1 MKALALAAIAVALTA
16 CSGAPTKPSPPV
28 ATRVHARPAQARTT
42 ATPPGVRRSPYAP
55 AQEDISKR
63 GNYTRGGL
71 YAPEIQDS
79 APDGLPDVDAIPEP
93 EVKAEARSLY
103 GNRSPYQVLG
113 QTYRVVDDPSQYD
126 EVGLASFYG
135 NKFHGRRTSN
145 LEVYDMYA
153 FSAASKTL
161 PLPSFARVTNLSNGK
176 SVVVRVND
184 RGPFHEGRIID
195 LSYAAAVKL
204 GVDRAGTARVE
215 VRGLSAGENAREPFD
230 AVAANPSAS
239 SATSASPP
247 AALPPGVH
255 VATGH
260 PAAVANASS
269 PAPTAI
275 DRLLSGLPI
284 ASANASERPPQ
295 AATPTAAAVAPV
307 NPRPTGER
315 FDMRQDGRTMTAD
328 EFDAWLLSRRL
339 RVATGKPGTPTAA
352 SGTPASPAVAASTR
366 TVPAVPAVAVPPA
379 AAPAPTRVAPAD
391 ATAVTYQV
399 ASFAARTNAEHA
411 LSILADAGIQG
422 GRLLDADANG
432 RKVWRLRVGPVD
444 ASSAPELM
452 SRIAGLGFGQPQR
465 VRE

>member
-1 MKALALAAIAVALTA
+1 MKALALAAIALVLTA
-16 CSGAPTKPSPPV
+16 CSGAPTKPSHPV
-28 ATRVHARPAQARTT
+28 ATRVQAQPPPPAQPRAV
-42 ATPPGVRRSPYAP
+42 APAGVRRSPYAP
-55 AQEDISKR
+55 AQEDLSKR

-79 APDGLPDVDAIPEP
+79 APTGLADVDAIPEP
-93 EVKAEARSLY
+93 EVKAETRSIY

-113 QTYRVVDDPSQYD
+113 QTYRVIDDPSQYD
-126 EVGLASFYG
+126 EVGMASFYG

-153 FSAASKTL
+153 FSAAHKTL
-161 PLPSFARVTNLSNGK
+161 PLPSFARVTNLANGK
-176 SVVVRVND
+176 SVIVRVND

-215 VRGLSAGENAREPFD
+215 VRGLSAGENAREPYD
-230 AVAANPSAS
+230 AVAAR
-239 SATSASPP
+239 P
-247 AALPPGVH
+247 APAPTVLPPGVR
-255 VATGH
+255 VATGR
-260 PAAVANASS
+260 PTVVGTA

-295 AATPTAAAVAPV
+295 AAPPAAAVSAPV

-328 EFDAWLLSRRL
+328 EFDAWLASRRL
-339 RVATGKPGTPTAA
+339 RVATGKPGAPGASTPPAVT
-352 SGTPASPAVAASTR
+352 ASPRVVAAP
-366 TVPAVPAVAVPPA
+366 PAIAIPPA
-379 AAPAPTRVAPAD
+379 ATSAPPPSAAPPD

-411 LSILADAGIQG
+411 LSILANAGIQG

-444 ASSAPELM
+444 ASSAPELVA
-452 SRIAGLGFGQPQR
+452 RIAGLGFGQPQR

>member
-1 MKALALAAIAVALTA
+1 MKALALAAIALALTA
-16 CSGAPTKPSPPV
+16 CSGAPTKPSHPV
-28 ATRVHARPAQARTT
+28 ATRVQAPPVLPVQQHSV
-42 ATPPGVRRSPYAP
+42 APPGVRRSPYAP
-55 AQEDISKR
+55 AQEDLSKR

-79 APDGLPDVDAIPEP
+79 APTGLPDVDAIPEP
-93 EVKAEARSLY
+93 EVKAETRSIY

-113 QTYRVVDDPSQYD
+113 QTYRVIDDPSQYD

-153 FSAASKTL
+153 FSAAHKTL
-161 PLPSFARVTNLSNGK
+161 PLPSFARVTNLANGK
-176 SVVVRVND
+176 SVIVRVND

-215 VRGLSAGENAREPFD
+215 VKGLSAGENAREPYD
-230 AVAANPSAS
+230 AIAAR
-239 SATSASPP
+239 P
-247 AALPPGVH
+247 APAPTELPPGVR
-255 VATGH
+255 VATGR
-260 PAAVANASS
+260 PTAVSIA

-295 AATPTAAAVAPV
+295 APPAAAVIAPV

-328 EFDAWLLSRRL
+328 EFDAWLASRRL
-339 RVATGKPGTPTAA
+339 RVATGKPGTPGA
-352 SGTPASPAVAASTR
+352 SAPPAVTTTPRVVTASPAIAT
-366 TVPAVPAVAVPPA
+366 PPPA
-379 AAPAPTRVAPAD
+379 ALPAPPSSAPAN

-411 LSILADAGIQG
+411 LSILASAGIQG

-444 ASSAPELM
+444 ASSAPELIA
-452 SRIAGLGFGQPQR
+452 RIAGLGFGQPQR